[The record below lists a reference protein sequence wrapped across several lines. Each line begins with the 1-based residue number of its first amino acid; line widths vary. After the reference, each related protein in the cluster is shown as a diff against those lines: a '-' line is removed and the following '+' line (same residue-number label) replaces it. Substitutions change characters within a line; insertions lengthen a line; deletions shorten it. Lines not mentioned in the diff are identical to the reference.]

1 MERKRRKKSKKV
13 IVQNHHVSYDPEV
26 TVKVYKGEHMILTR
40 LGWRKKISKAFIDAL
55 ERWMTENR
63 SAAVDLERSEERRVG
78 KECLA
83 WC

>member
-1 MERKRRKKSKKV
+1 MERKHRKKSKKT

-55 ERWMTENR
+55 EQWMTENR
-63 SAAVDLERSEERRVG
+63 SAAVDLECPS
-78 KECLA
+78 
-83 WC
+83 

>member
-40 LGWRKKISKAFIDAL
+40 LGWRKKISKASINLL
-55 ERWMTENR
+55 EQWMTENR
-63 SAAVDLERSEERRVG
+63 PTAVDLECPS
-78 KECLA
+78 
-83 WC
+83 